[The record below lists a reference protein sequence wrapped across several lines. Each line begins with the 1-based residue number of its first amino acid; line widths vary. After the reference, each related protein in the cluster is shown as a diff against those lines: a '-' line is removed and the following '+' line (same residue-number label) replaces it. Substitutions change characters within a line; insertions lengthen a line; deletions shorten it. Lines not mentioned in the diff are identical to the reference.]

1 MSSAPASSLQSPTS
15 RREARL
21 IQFKIGLRRVVR
33 NPSTLVGGLL
43 VLTLLVMALIAPL
56 IATHDPMAQVLA
68 DRLQPPGAAHWLGTD
83 QLGRD
88 IYSRLVYGAQPTLL
102 IVILVIVFSAPF
114 GLIIGMVAG
123 YMGGWVETLLMRL
136 TDIFMAFP
144 RLILA
149 LALVSVLKPGLTNAV
164 IAIAIT
170 AWPSYARLARAET
183 LALRH
188 ADFVEA
194 ARGLGQSGRRIVMGQ
209 ILPLCLS
216 SAAIRATLD
225 MAGIILTAAG
235 LGFLGLGAQPPM
247 AEWGA
252 MIGTGRDH
260 VFDAWWV
267 AAAPGVA
274 ILLVSLGFNLLGDGL
289 RDVLDP
295 KHHD

>member
-1 MSSAPASSLQSPTS
+1 MSGVSSSMQSPTS

-21 IQFKIGLRRVVR
+21 IQFRIGLRRVVR

-43 VLTLLVMALIAPL
+43 VLTLLVMALVAPL

-68 DRLQPPGAAHWLGTD
+68 DRLQPPSAAHWLGTD

-102 IVILVIVFSAPF
+102 IVILVIAFSAPF

-194 ARGLGQSGRRIVMGQ
+194 ARGLGQSGRKIVMGQ

>member
-1 MSSAPASSLQSPTS
+1 MSAVSSSMQTPTS

-21 IQFKIGLRRVVR
+21 IQFRIGLRRVVR

-102 IVILVIVFSAPF
+102 IVILVIAFSAPF

-194 ARGLGQSGRRIVMGQ
+194 ARGLGQSGSRIVMGQ

>member
-1 MSSAPASSLQSPTS
+1 MSGAQSTMQTPNS

-56 IATHDPMAQVLA
+56 IATHDPMAQILT
-68 DRLQPPGAAHWLGTD
+68 DRLQPPSAAHWLGTD

-102 IVILVIVFSAPF
+102 IVILVIAFSAPF

-194 ARGLGQSGRRIVMGQ
+194 ARGLGQSGRKIVMGQ

>member
-1 MSSAPASSLQSPTS
+1 MSAAADSLIPNS

-21 IQFKIGLRRVVR
+21 IQLRIGLRRVLR
-33 NPSTLVGGLL
+33 NPSTLVGGIL
-43 VLTLLVMALIAPL
+43 VLLLLVMAALAPFL
-56 IATHDPMAQVLA
+56 ATHDPMAQSLV
-68 DRLQPPGAAHWLGTD
+68 DRLTPPGAQHWLGTD

-88 IYSRLVYGAQPTLL
+88 IYSRLLYGAQPTLM
-102 IVILVIVFSAPF
+102 IVILVIAFSAPL

-123 YMGGWVETLLMRL
+123 YMGGWVESALMRL

-194 ARGLGQSGRRIVMGQ
+194 ARGLGQTGTRIVIGQ

-260 VFDAWWV
+260 IFDAWWV
-267 AAAPGVA
+267 AAVPGIA

>member
-1 MSSAPASSLQSPTS
+1 MSTVSSSMQTPTS

-21 IQFKIGLRRVVR
+21 IQFRIGLRRVVR
-33 NPSTLVGGLL
+33 NPSTLAGGLL
-43 VLTLLVMALIAPL
+43 VLTLLVMALITPL

-102 IVILVIVFSAPF
+102 IVILVIAFSAPF

-123 YMGGWVETLLMRL
+123 YMGGWVESLLMRL

-194 ARGLGQSGRRIVMGQ
+194 ARGLGQSDRKIVMGQ

>member
-1 MSSAPASSLQSPTS
+1 MNTPSGMAIPNS

-21 IQFKIGLRRVVR
+21 IQIRIGLNRILN
-33 NPSTLVGGLL
+33 NPSTLAGGLM
-43 VLTLLVMALIAPL
+43 VLLLLVMAAVAPL
-56 IATHDPMAQVLA
+56 IATHDPMAQTLT
-68 DRLQPPGAAHWLGTD
+68 DRLMPPGAAHWLGTD

-88 IYSRLVYGAQPTLL
+88 IYSRLLYGAQPTLL
-102 IVILVIVFSAPF
+102 IVILVIAFSAPF
-114 GLIIGMVAG
+114 GLAVGMVAG

-194 ARGLGQSGRRIVMGQ
+194 ARGLGQSDTRIVIGQ

-260 VFDAWWV
+260 IFDAWWV
-267 AAAPGVA
+267 AAVPGIA
-274 ILLVSLGFNLLGDGL
+274 ILIVSLGFNLLGDGL

-295 KHHD
+295 KHHN

>member
-1 MSSAPASSLQSPTS
+1 MSAVPSSIQPPTS

-21 IQFKIGLRRVVR
+21 IQFRIGLRRVVR
-33 NPSTLVGGLL
+33 NPSTLIGGLL
-43 VLTLLVMALIAPL
+43 VLTLLVMALVAPL

-68 DRLQPPGAAHWLGTD
+68 DRLQPPSAAHWLGTD

-102 IVILVIVFSAPF
+102 IVILVIAFSAPF

-123 YMGGWVETLLMRL
+123 YMGGWVETVLMRL

>member
-1 MSSAPASSLQSPTS
+1 MSAAPSSMQSPNS

-21 IQFKIGLRRVVR
+21 IQFRIGLRRVVR

-43 VLTLLVMALIAPL
+43 VLILLVMALVAPL

-68 DRLQPPGAAHWLGTD
+68 DRLQPPSAAHWLGTD

-102 IVILVIVFSAPF
+102 IVILVIAFSAPF

-194 ARGLGQSGRRIVMGQ
+194 ARGLGQSGRKIVMGQ

>member
-1 MSSAPASSLQSPTS
+1 MSGAQSTMQTPNS

-56 IATHDPMAQVLA
+56 IATHDPMAQILT
-68 DRLQPPGAAHWLGTD
+68 DRLQPPSSAHWLGTD

-102 IVILVIVFSAPF
+102 IVILVIAFSAPF

-194 ARGLGQSGRRIVMGQ
+194 ARGLGQSGRKIVMGQ

>member
-1 MSSAPASSLQSPTS
+1 MSTVQSSLQSPNS

-21 IQFKIGLRRVVR
+21 MQVRIGLRRVVR

-43 VLTLLVMALIAPL
+43 VLALLVMALVAPL

-102 IVILVIVFSAPF
+102 IVILVIAFSAPF

>member
-1 MSSAPASSLQSPTS
+1 MSAAPSSMQSPTS

-21 IQFKIGLRRVVR
+21 IQFRIGLRRVVR

-43 VLTLLVMALIAPL
+43 VLILLVMALVAPL

-68 DRLQPPGAAHWLGTD
+68 DRLQPPSAAHWLGTD

-102 IVILVIVFSAPF
+102 IVILVIAFSAPF

-194 ARGLGQSGRRIVMGQ
+194 ARGLGQSGRKIVMGQ

>member
-1 MSSAPASSLQSPTS
+1 MSGVSPSMQSPTS

-21 IQFKIGLRRVVR
+21 IQFRIGLRRVVR

-43 VLTLLVMALIAPL
+43 VLTLLVMALVAPL

-68 DRLQPPGAAHWLGTD
+68 DRLQPPSAAHWLGTD

-102 IVILVIVFSAPF
+102 IVILVIAFSAPF

>member
-1 MSSAPASSLQSPTS
+1 MSGVSSTTIPNS

-21 IQFKIGLRRVVR
+21 IQLRIGLNRILH
-33 NPSTLVGGLL
+33 NPSTLAGGIMVL
-43 VLTLLVMALIAPL
+43 VLVVMAIVAPL
-56 IATHDPMAQVLA
+56 IATHDPMAQTLA
-68 DRLQPPGAAHWLGTD
+68 NRLMPPGAQHWLGTD

-88 IYSRLVYGAQPTLL
+88 IYSRLLYGAQPTLM
-102 IVILVIVFSAPF
+102 IVILVIAFSVPF
-114 GLIIGMVAG
+114 GLAIGMVAG
-123 YMGGWVETLLMRL
+123 YMGGWVETLLMRV

-183 LALRH
+183 LTLRN
-188 ADFVEA
+188 AEFVEA
-194 ARGLGQSGRRIVMGQ
+194 ARGLGQSNTRIVIGQ

-260 VFDAWWV
+260 IFDAWWV
-267 AAAPGVA
+267 AAVPGIA
-274 ILLVSLGFNLLGDGL
+274 ILIVSLGFNLLGDGL

-295 KHHD
+295 KHHN

>member
-1 MSSAPASSLQSPTS
+1 MSGVAQSTMQSPTS

-21 IQFKIGLRRVVR
+21 IQFRIGLQRVVR
-33 NPSTLVGGLL
+33 NPSTLIGGLL

-56 IATHDPMAQVLA
+56 IATHDPMAQMLA

-102 IVILVIVFSAPF
+102 IVILVIAFSAPF